1 MKSGDKVWQIG
12 DTAWYLDRDSME
24 IKSAIVTDVFVYGTK
39 RKFCLLSLN
48 DKFQPRLSSAA
59 AFHTRE
65 ALCVHYRKI
74 FE

>member
-1 MKSGDKVWQIG
+1 MKPGNKVWQIG

-24 IKSAIVTDVFVYGTK
+24 IKSATVTDVFVYGTK

-48 DKFQPRLSSAA
+48 DNLQPRLSSAA
-59 AFHTRE
+59 AFSTRE
-65 ALCVHYRKI
+65 ALCKHYRKI